1 MIDVEDELFA
11 ARGRIEDLMYEIHQ
25 LVNGDVELWD
35 SVVSYDFINVSDI
48 LSDTLLYLQKL
59 KGINHDQD

>member
-1 MIDVEDELFA
+1 MIDVEDELFV

-35 SVVSYDFINVSDI
+35 NVVSHDFNNVLDI
-48 LSDTLLYLQKL
+48 LSDTLSYLQKL
-59 KGINHDQD
+59 KGIKHD

>member
-1 MIDVEDELFA
+1 MIDVEDELFV

-35 SVVSYDFINVSDI
+35 SIVSHDFNNVLDI
-48 LSDTLLYLQKL
+48 LSDTLSYLQKL
-59 KGINHDQD
+59 KGLKNDQD